1 MDSQGDKLILKNTIL
16 LYLRQF
22 IVLVVAL
29 FTSRVV
35 LKTLGAEDY
44 GIYGVVG
51 GIVSLFGFINS
62 SLSSATS
69 RFITYEMGQGND
81 SVLRETFSSALLCHF
96 FIAIVV
102 VLLSETIGLWLLQHK
117 MVIPEGRMVAA
128 LWVFHL
134 SIISAA
140 IGITQVPYSAS
151 IISHERI
158 DIYAYIEIAS
168 VFLKLLIV
176 YVLVIGKIDKL
187 ILYSV
192 LYFLLSAGTAFYYR
206 FFCVRHFNECHFS
219 FVVNRSLLKRM
230 LLFSGWDMFGNL
242 SVTARTQGIAILINI
257 FFGVVA
263 NAASSIAGQVRGAV
277 MSFSSNILMS
287 VKPQII
293 KSYAAQDYARTK
305 VLLINSTLIILYLMS
320 LITIPLIAE
329 MDFVLDAW
337 LDDVPPHTS
346 VFCSY
351 ILLFNVFSAL
361 AMLYL
366 TIPHAAEQNKIP
378 SLINGVMYLMA
389 VPVTYVVFRFCK
401 IIWFPYLYNL
411 LTMIAG
417 FSVVALLAC
426 KYLPTLSVKEVFST
440 VIKNSLLVLISF
452 GILIIIK
459 LAIAPSWMRFFLI
472 LFCSTVSLSLAIFIG
487 ISKEQRKYLTS
498 FVSNKKWKLSSQ

>member
-51 GIVSLFGFINS
+51 GIVSLFGFINA

-69 RFITYEMGQGND
+69 RFITYEMGKGND
-81 SVLRETFSSALLCHF
+81 TVLRETFSSALLCHL

-117 MVIPEGRMVAA
+117 MVIPEGRMAAA

-134 SIISAA
+134 SIVSAA

-158 DIYAYIEIAS
+158 DIYAYIDIAS

-187 ILYSV
+187 ILYSI
-192 LYFLLSAGTAFYYR
+192 LYFLLSVGTAGYYR
-206 FFCVRHFNECHFS
+206 LFCVRHFNECHFS
-219 FVVNRSLLKRM
+219 FVVNRSLLRRM
-230 LLFSGWDMFGNL
+230 LLFSGWDIFGNL
-242 SVTARTQGIAILINI
+242 SVTARTQGIAILINM

-337 LDDVPPHTS
+337 LDVVPPHTS

-366 TIPHAAEQNKIP
+366 TIPHAAEQNKLP
-378 SLINGVMYLMA
+378 SLINGIMYIMA
-389 VPVTYVVFRFCK
+389 VPVTYLVFK
-401 IIWFPYLYNL
+401 ISPVIWFPYLYNV
-411 LTMIAG
+411 LTVFAG
-417 FSVVALLAC
+417 FLVISFLAC
-426 KYLPTLSVKEVFST
+426 KYLPSISIREVFS
-440 VIKNSLLVLISF
+440 VFIKNA
-452 GILIIIK
+452 LII
-459 LAIAPSWMRFFLI
+459 LLSYSLVMLLRSFLDSSWGRFFLI
-472 LFCSTVSLSLAIFIG
+472 IITSTVSLLMLGFFWGIGKELRSRIIIFI
-487 ISKEQRKYLTS
+487 RT
-498 FVSNKKWKLSSQ
+498 KL

>member
-51 GIVSLFGFINS
+51 GIVSLFGFINA

-69 RFITYEMGQGND
+69 RFITFEMGQGND
-81 SVLRETFSSALLCHF
+81 SILRETFSSALLCHF
-96 FIAIVV
+96 FIALVV
-102 VLLSETIGLWLLQHK
+102 VLFSETIGLWLLQHK
-117 MVIPEGRMVAA
+117 MVIPEGRTTAA

-151 IISHERI
+151 IIAHERI
-158 DIYAYIEIAS
+158 DIYAYVDITS
-168 VFLKLLIV
+168 VFLKLVIV
-176 YVLVIGKIDKL
+176 YVLLIGNIDKL
-187 ILYSV
+187 ILYSI
-192 LYFLLSAGTAFYYR
+192 LYFLLSVGTAIYYR
-206 FFCVRHFNECHFS
+206 LFCVRHFTECHFS

-230 LLFSGWDMFGNL
+230 LLFSGWDIFGNL
-242 SVTARTQGIAILINI
+242 SVTARTQGIAILINM

-263 NAASSIAGQVRGAV
+263 NAASSLAGQVRGAV

-293 KSYAAQDYARTK
+293 KSYAAKDYARTK
-305 VLLINSTLIILYLMS
+305 VLLINSTLIIIYLMS

-329 MDFVLDAW
+329 MDFVLDVW

-351 ILLFNVFSAL
+351 ILIFNVFSAL
-361 AMLYL
+361 GMLYL
-366 TIPHAAEQNKIP
+366 TIPHAAEQNKQP
-378 SLINGVMYLMA
+378 SLINGTMYIMA
-389 VPVTYVVFRFCK
+389 VPITYLVFRISP
-401 IIWFPYLYNL
+401 IIWFPYLYNV
-411 LTMIAG
+411 LTVFAG
-417 FSVVALLAC
+417 FIVISLLAC
-426 KYLPTLSVKEVFST
+426 KYLPSISIQEVFS
-440 VIKNSLLVLISF
+440 VFIKNALIILLSYSLVMLLRSLLD
-452 GILIIIK
+452 
-459 LAIAPSWMRFFLI
+459 PSWARFFLI
-472 LFCSTVSLSLAIFIG
+472 IITSTVSLLMLGFFWGIGKELRSRIIIFI
-487 ISKEQRKYLTS
+487 RT
-498 FVSNKKWKLSSQ
+498 KL